1 MILNKTKK
9 LIFLCRTSLTNHVHT
24 QQFYCQLCIEWLA
37 LLNGF
42 VVLSGKLYNK
52 DSYPAV
58 LWIEDC
64 FNHKH
69 LLSLWQLMH
78 SNLIFADEKAVL
90 VQDGAAG

>member
-1 MILNKTKK
+1 
-9 LIFLCRTSLTNHVHT
+9 
-24 QQFYCQLCIEWLA
+24 
-37 LLNGF
+37 
-42 VVLSGKLYNK
+42 
-52 DSYPAV
+52 V